1 MTNLIELKNITKNYN
16 IKKKIKVLNKINFSF
31 KAGKIYSLMGP
42 SGSGKS
48 TLLNLLSLIDTPNSG
63 TLKISNRVINHK
75 LQSDNDKLR
84 ANKIGIIYQD
94 NNLLSDFT
102 TIENIYLSRLS
113 IDENKNKA
121 LIDAK
126 KLIRKLGLSNR
137 ENHLASEL
145 SGGEM
150 QRVAIARAL
159 INSPEI
165 ILADEPTGS
174 LDMKNAR
181 EVFKILLKLK
191 NKNRLIIFAT
201 HNRFFANMADCKIE
215 LISGKIK
222 KSANARIKYTN
233 I

>member
-1 MTNLIELKNITKNYN
+1 MSNIIELKNIVKNYTS
-16 IKKKIKVLNKINFSF
+16 KKKIRVLNKINFSF
-31 KAGKIYSLMGP
+31 KSGKIYSLMGP

-48 TLLNLLSLIDTPNSG
+48 TLLNLLSLIDTPSSG
-63 TLKISNRVINHK
+63 TLKISNKVVNYSSK
-75 LQSDNDKLR
+75 SYNDKLR

-102 TIENIYLSRLS
+102 AIENVYLSRLA

-121 LIDAK
+121 LFDAK
-126 KLIRKLGLSNR
+126 KIIRKLGLSNR
-137 ENHLASEL
+137 ANHLASEL

-174 LDMKNAR
+174 LDLKNAKD
-181 EVFKILLKLK
+181 VFKILFKLK

-201 HNRFFANMADCKIE
+201 HNRFFANKADCKIE
-215 LISGKIK
+215 LISGKIRK
-222 KSANARIKYTN
+222 ITNARIRY
-233 I
+233 